1 MANQQNRT
9 CDVLNQKLI
18 IESGSEVVGYAGKTA
33 YLLESRT
40 EDNVLWNQS
49 LHEGSG
55 LSRQYAGKTLQV
67 ECGFQNK
74 DEEVSYRMIT
84 HHGSYAVNADKGSIL
99 LKADRICLEGN
110 DVTIKA
116 KNTINIGNLDRTT
129 DQINLNAR
137 KIQMSRNNGN
147 VGDWMKISDKYKAF
161 ASSFVNN
168 KLGSIGAS
176 ALGGGGLK
184 GLAKTGL
191 KAYANTVV
199 PGGGMAVDAFL

>member
-1 MANQQNRT
+1 M
-9 CDVLNQKLI
+9 
-18 IESGSEVVGYAGKTA
+18 
-33 YLLESRT
+33 ESRT

-74 DEEVSYRMIT
+74 DDEVSYRMIT

-116 KNTINIGNLDRTT
+116 KKSITIGNPDRTT

-137 KIQMSRNNGN
+137 KIQVSRNNGN
-147 VGDWMKISDKYKAF
+147 LGDWMKISDKYKAF

-176 ALGGGGLK
+176 ALGGGGGFSLG
-184 GLAKTGL
+184 GLDKTAAKT
-191 KAYANTVV
+191 YATSTLG
-199 PGGGMAVDAFL
+199 PAGGMAVDAFLQEDI